1 MHYFLCS
8 VSSKVERA
16 TYNRLMVGSSPPR
29 NTIMHYF
36 LCLEVFLLGKV
47 NMQNLRT
54 PSTEE
59 AREMQ
64 KKSAEKRSQNIKER
78 KLIRQ
83 VIEERL
89 GGADLD
95 EIVDNLI
102 DRAKHDSRDF
112 EVLQAALGQKPVDKV
127 QATQTVVD
135 MSAFSTEEIKA
146 MLDDDLP

>member
-1 MHYFLCS
+1 M
-8 VSSKVERA
+8 
-16 TYNRLMVGSSPPR
+16 
-29 NTIMHYF
+29 
-36 LCLEVFLLGKV
+36 GKA
-47 NMQNLRT
+47 NIENLRT
-54 PSTEE
+54 PSTEQ

-89 GGADLD
+89 GGADLE

-102 DRAKHDSRDF
+102 DRAKYDSKDF
-112 EVLQAALGQKPVDKV
+112 EVLQSALGQKPVEKV
-127 QATQTVVD
+127 QTTQTVVD

-146 MLDDDLP
+146 MLDDHIP

>member
-1 MHYFLCS
+1 MFGNTR
-8 VSSKVERA
+8 KVPK
-16 TYNRLMVGSSPPR
+16 M
-29 NTIMHYF
+29 
-36 LCLEVFLLGKV
+36 GKI

-89 GGADLD
+89 GGADLE
-95 EIVDNLI
+95 EIIDNLI
-102 DRAKHDSRDF
+102 DRAKRDSKDF
-112 EVLQAALGQKPVDKV
+112 EVLQASLGQKPVEKV
-127 QATQTVVD
+127 VV
-135 MSAFSTEEIKA
+135 SEIDIDVIDEVER
-146 MLDDDLP
+146 MVNDD

>member
-1 MHYFLCS
+1 M
-8 VSSKVERA
+8 
-16 TYNRLMVGSSPPR
+16 
-29 NTIMHYF
+29 
-36 LCLEVFLLGKV
+36 GKV

-59 AREMQ
+59 ARAMQ

-89 GGADLD
+89 GGADLE

-102 DRAKHDSRDF
+102 DRAKRDSKDF
-112 EVLQAALGQKPVDKV
+112 EVLQSALGQKPVEKV
-127 QATQTVVD
+127 QTTQTLVD
-135 MSAFSTEEIKA
+135 LSAFSTEEIKA
-146 MLDDDLP
+146 MLDEEV

>member
-1 MHYFLCS
+1 MGNCLYALF
-8 VSSKVERA
+8 
-16 TYNRLMVGSSPPR
+16 
-29 NTIMHYF
+29 F
-36 LCLEVFLLGKV
+36 CLEVFLLGKV

-95 EIVDNLI
+95 EIVDNLN

-112 EVLQAALGQKPVDKV
+112 EVLQAALGQKPIDKV

>member
-1 MHYFLCS
+1 M
-8 VSSKVERA
+8 
-16 TYNRLMVGSSPPR
+16 
-29 NTIMHYF
+29 
-36 LCLEVFLLGKV
+36 GKV

-54 PSTEE
+54 PSTEQ

-64 KKSAEKRSQNIKER
+64 KKSAKKRSQNIKER

-102 DRAKHDSRDF
+102 DRAKRDSKDF

-127 QATQTVVD
+127 MVADVEPSVI
-135 MSAFSTEEIKA
+135 AEVEA
-146 MLDDDLP
+146 MVNGEKTGG

>member
-1 MHYFLCS
+1 M
-8 VSSKVERA
+8 
-16 TYNRLMVGSSPPR
+16 
-29 NTIMHYF
+29 
-36 LCLEVFLLGKV
+36 GKV

-83 VIEERL
+83 IIEERL
-89 GGADLD
+89 GGADLE

-102 DRAKHDSRDF
+102 DRAKYDSKDF
-112 EVLQAALGQKPVDKV
+112 EVLQSALGQKPVDKV
-127 QATQTVVD
+127 MVAEVEQSV
-135 MSAFSTEEIKA
+135 I
-146 MLDDDLP
+146 DDVERMVNDEQR

>member
-1 MHYFLCS
+1 
-8 VSSKVERA
+8 
-16 TYNRLMVGSSPPR
+16 
-29 NTIMHYF
+29 
-36 LCLEVFLLGKV
+36 
-47 NMQNLRT
+47 MQNLRT

-64 KKSAEKRSQNIKER
+64 KKSAQKRSQNIKEK

-89 GGADLD
+89 GSADLE

-112 EVLQAALGQKPVDKV
+112 EVLQSAIGQKPVEKV
-127 QATQTVVD
+127 VISEIDTDVIDEIERMVND
-135 MSAFSTEEIKA
+135 DEETSG
-146 MLDDDLP
+146 

>member
-1 MHYFLCS
+1 M
-8 VSSKVERA
+8 
-16 TYNRLMVGSSPPR
+16 
-29 NTIMHYF
+29 
-36 LCLEVFLLGKV
+36 GKV

-64 KKSAEKRSQNIKER
+64 KKCAKKRSQNIKER

-89 GGADLD
+89 GCADLD

-112 EVLQAALGQKPVDKV
+112 EVLQAALGQKPVERSAHTIVGVEALQAMSDAELV
-127 QATQTVVD
+127 QLAESGATGGG
-135 MSAFSTEEIKA
+135 
-146 MLDDDLP
+146 LDGDAG